1 MDNKFNEVITKYEV
15 KKKQFLNTRVDS
27 FTIKDIE
34 ILLNEIE
41 ILNSEITKT
50 NDTID
55 TLNKNIKYLKYL
67 NKKAKNII
75 KIYRE
80 ELEEFKTKAFIPK
93 RKKQQITQK
102 DIDKIKKLSQDGLSY
117 SKIQKIT
124 KWSKC
129 TISKVVNGYYDK

>member
-1 MDNKFNEVITKYEV
+1 M
-15 KKKQFLNTRVDS
+15 DS

-129 TISKVVNGYYDK
+129 TISKVINGYYDK

>member
-1 MDNKFNEVITKYEV
+1 MDNIQVLTYIFKFKKIKFVI
-15 KKKQFLNTRVDS
+15 S
-27 FTIKDIE
+27 F
-34 ILLNEIE
+34 
-41 ILNSEITKT
+41 
-50 NDTID
+50 
-55 TLNKNIKYLKYL
+55 
-67 NKKAKNII
+67 

-129 TISKVVNGYYDK
+129 TISKVINGYYDK

>member
-1 MDNKFNEVITKYEV
+1 
-15 KKKQFLNTRVDS
+15 
-27 FTIKDIE
+27 
-34 ILLNEIE
+34 
-41 ILNSEITKT
+41 
-50 NDTID
+50 
-55 TLNKNIKYLKYL
+55 YL

-129 TISKVVNGYYDK
+129 TISKVINGYYDK

>member
-50 NDTID
+50 NDT
-55 TLNKNIKYLKYL
+55 
-67 NKKAKNII
+67 I

-129 TISKVVNGYYDK
+129 TISKVINGYYDK

>member
-93 RKKQQITQK
+93 RKKQQITQE
-102 DIDKIKKLSQDGLSY
+102 DIDKIKNLARSGLSY
-117 SKIQKIT
+117 SKIEKIT

>member
-1 MDNKFNEVITKYEV
+1 MDNKVDEVIAKYEI
-15 KKKQFLNTRVDS
+15 KKKEYFNGKEVV
-27 FTIKDIE
+27 FTITDIK
-34 ILLNEIE
+34 ILLDEIE
-41 ILNSEITKT
+41 ILNSEITKI

-55 TLNKNIKYLKYL
+55 TLNKNIKHLNFI
-67 NKKAKNII
+67 NKKSKKII
-75 KIYRE
+75 KTHRE
-80 ELEEFKTKAFIPK
+80 ELEKFKTKAFIPK

-129 TISKVVNGYYDK
+129 TISKVINGYYDK